1 MKWLIGI
8 DEAGRGPLAGPVA
21 VGVAAIP
28 LDFDWALIPGVGDS
42 KQIKEK
48 ERERVFARAK
58 ELKKLGQINFAVC
71 QVSAS
76 LIDKKGIVNAVS
88 TGMKRALDK
97 LALDPND
104 CVVRLD
110 GSLKAPDVYLDQTTI
125 IGGDGLE
132 PAIGLAS
139 IMAKVTRDR
148 FMTKLD
154 KQPELAAYGF
164 AIHKGYGT
172 SKHRALIKQY
182 GLSAIHRRSF
192 CKNCLA

>member
-21 VGVAAIP
+21 VGVVAMP
-28 LDFDWALIPGVGDS
+28 FDFNWNLIEGVGDS

-48 ERERVFARAK
+48 DRERVFLRAR
-58 ELKKLGQINFAVC
+58 ELKRLGQINFAVC
-71 QVSAS
+71 QVSAA
-76 LIDKKGIVNAVS
+76 LIDKRGIVPAVAM
-88 TGMKRALDK
+88 GMKRALSRLGIKPKDSI
-97 LALDPND
+97 
-104 CVVRLD
+104 VRLD
-110 GSLKAPDVYLDQTTI
+110 GSLRAPEIYTDQVTI

-148 FMTKLD
+148 FMTKLAR
-154 KQPELAAYGF
+154 QPELAAYGF

-172 SKHRALIKQY
+172 SKHRALIKKY

-192 CKNCLA
+192 CKNCLV